1 MGLEVGRIRDVLED
15 PTAAER
21 TPGLRS
27 LQPGD
32 PNALGRYVLLGR
44 LGAGG
49 MGTVYLAKAADP
61 NGVERQV
68 AVKMIRS
75 ELADDP
81 AFLDRFAGEVAAA
94 RKVAGFC
101 TARVLDAVL
110 SPPDPYF
117 VTEYIPGPPLD
128 RAIREQGTLSGSEL
142 EALAV
147 GMAAALVAIHAAG
160 LVHRDLKPSN
170 VLLSP
175 YGPRVID
182 FGIARALPD
191 GLARTE
197 ADTVFGTLAWTAPE
211 RLVGGKV
218 GPAADVFS
226 WGALIVYAA
235 TGRTPFGDGP
245 PLQVADAIRT
255 GTPDLRGLP
264 PKLHRLVGAAL
275 AKDPAGRPT
284 AQALLLDL
292 CGPSG
297 DTTQAATEL
306 VRSGWHYQP
315 PPPPTP
321 RRPAGPQGTRPLT
334 RPMGAPPPGPPSQTT
349 RYDRIAA
356 RYATP
361 ARPWY
366 LRGWVWVL
374 IAVVIAVLL
383 GLIAGL
389 AQRAEHRAQQG
400 GSPPSTPSA
409 AAHRSAAPAIRD
421 AKDGVLDFQVTRVRC
436 GGKVIGHGAVSK
448 HASGQYCLVDLTV
461 HNIGNHAAGVRPE
474 AQKATDTA
482 GDQHRAD
489 ATAPLFLTSAE
500 AVTKVLNPGQRTA
513 GVLVFDVPAGATLTR
528 LDVHDS
534 WFSGGARLSLA

>member
-1 MGLEVGRIRDVLED
+1 MLGQPASSQTVCRPSRLTRSLSSVNSGPVRSRVLIQDGLRSIGVWAFLTSRRRSLRPSGATAVTWSGYAGNAGDRPRVGSGVTQVMVGGRRMGLEVGRIRDVLED

-32 PNALGRYVLLGR
+32 PDVLGRYVLLGR

-68 AVKMIRS
+68 AVKMIRP

-110 SPPDPYF
+110 TPPDPYF

-211 RLVGGKV
+211 RLIGGRV

-235 TGRTPFGDGP
+235 TGRPPFGDGP
-245 PLQVADAIRT
+245 PLQVAESIRT

-275 AKDPAGRPT
+275 AKDPAARPT

-315 PPPPTP
+315 PPPPPAQPRLLDVCAPRGTP
-321 RRPAGPQGTRPLT
+321 PQPPPDRFRGGCHSHPPPPPPAQRRPAGPQGTRPLT
-334 RPMGAPPPGPPSQTT
+334 RPMGAAGPAARPSQTT

-356 RYATP
+356 QYATP
-361 ARPWY
+361 PRP
-366 LRGWVWVL
+366 
-374 IAVVIAVLL
+374 
-383 GLIAGL
+383 
-389 AQRAEHRAQQG
+389 
-400 GSPPSTPSA
+400 
-409 AAHRSAAPAIRD
+409 
-421 AKDGVLDFQVTRVRC
+421 
-436 GGKVIGHGAVSK
+436 
-448 HASGQYCLVDLTV
+448 
-461 HNIGNHAAGVRPE
+461 
-474 AQKATDTA
+474 
-482 GDQHRAD
+482 
-489 ATAPLFLTSAE
+489 
-500 AVTKVLNPGQRTA
+500 
-513 GVLVFDVPAGATLTR
+513 
-528 LDVHDS
+528 
-534 WFSGGARLSLA
+534 